1 MPLFRICSIRF
12 SDSHPGVRIFIA
24 HCVEVYPI
32 AKPKEP
38 VPVHYV
44 VIIEILIKFLA
55 DHKFKNMKRLC
66 LLGRHNLFEVIA
78 LLLFFMGGQFFDTHI
93 IVYDIQE

>member
-1 MPLFRICSIRF
+1 MPLYRICSIRF

-24 HCVEVYPI
+24 HRVEVYPI

-44 VIIEILIKFLA
+44 VIIEILIDVFVLLEKT
-55 DHKFKNMKRLC
+55 NM
-66 LLGRHNLFEVIA
+66 NYEN
-78 LLLFFMGGQFFDTHI
+78 Q
-93 IVYDIQE
+93 VYKVQEAMVL